1 MKLNVMFIIAAIVL
15 ILLSLLSLLAPAAP
29 AAFGVMD
36 AGQYFA
42 IMIGAVGWLSLGV
55 IAWLVRNAEASKTR
69 DALVLG
75 YTLLFGLWAVV
86 SLIGQFGQFGALPA
100 HNASWVIALIQALIA
115 AGFFVAGRS
124 SMSKSTS

>member
-29 AAFGVMD
+29 AMFGVID
-36 AGQYFA
+36 AAQYFA
-42 IMIGAVGWLSLGV
+42 ILVGAVGWLSLGV
-55 IAWLVRNAEASKTR
+55 IAWLVRNAQASKTR

-75 YTLLFGLWAVV
+75 YTLLFAVWAII
-86 SLIGQFGQFGALPA
+86 SLIGQFGQFGALPG

-115 AGFFVAGRS
+115 VGFFIAGRA
-124 SMSKSTS
+124 SMSAQTT